1 MQIEIE
7 FNYQGQPTKIQC
19 NTQDILNNIFQNFA
33 NKSQIDI
40 NSVYFLYSGTIINGN
55 STVEQVINNTDK
67 ERKIMNI
74 LVNSTDAPIQK
85 SIIIKPKD
93 ISCPKCGET
102 ARINITDYKILLQCK
117 NGHNKGNILLDEY
130 QNTQKVN
137 ISKIV
142 CDKCKIN
149 NKGNTYNNIFFKCYS
164 CNINL
169 CPLCKDNHEKAHK
182 IINYEDKDYICA
194 EHNKTFDSYCKEC
207 QKNLCLYC
215 EHEHN
220 EKRHKIINYV
230 KILTKMND
238 ANNYMK
244 VLKDKISKFT
254 MIIDDIIIKL
264 KKVKENIEYFYDIN
278 KDIIS
283 SLNNN
288 NINYEILYNY
298 NTIKELEIIKD
309 IDKIINNELNNE
321 NIANILGMYNKMANK
336 FNDEIIINY
345 DIKEKKEIK
354 FFDETFIKN
363 NKDNCKIIIEDK
375 ECELIEKYEIK
386 DIINKNNNILSI
398 KLKGIQNI
406 TNMSYMFYECSSLN
420 LLPDI

>member
-40 NSVYFLYSGTIINGN
+40 NSIYFLYSGTIINGT

-149 NKGNTYNNIFFKCYS
+149 N
-164 CNINL
+164 
-169 CPLCKDNHEKAHK
+169 
-182 IINYEDKDYICA
+182 
-194 EHNKTFDSYCKEC
+194 
-207 QKNLCLYC
+207 
-215 EHEHN
+215 
-220 EKRHKIINYV
+220 
-230 KILTKMND
+230 
-238 ANNYMK
+238 
-244 VLKDKISKFT
+244 
-254 MIIDDIIIKL
+254 
-264 KKVKENIEYFYDIN
+264 
-278 KDIIS
+278 
-283 SLNNN
+283 
-288 NINYEILYNY
+288 
-298 NTIKELEIIKD
+298 
-309 IDKIINNELNNE
+309 
-321 NIANILGMYNKMANK
+321 
-336 FNDEIIINY
+336 
-345 DIKEKKEIK
+345 
-354 FFDETFIKN
+354 
-363 NKDNCKIIIEDK
+363 
-375 ECELIEKYEIK
+375 
-386 DIINKNNNILSI
+386 
-398 KLKGIQNI
+398 
-406 TNMSYMFYECSSLN
+406 
-420 LLPDI
+420 